1 MFKKL
6 KKKRLIYHYRGCA
19 CIKYDSTTND
29 IIFIIYQTQLVTL
42 VVAKNVVKFIV
53 IKFIKM
59 SDNRDISLLL
69 KVTIY
74 FYFEKVR
81 KVRKSDVL
89 KSYHFCYNYPM
100 WQIVISCLSLLHE
113 PTAFSL
119 LLI

>member
-1 MFKKL
+1 
-6 KKKRLIYHYRGCA
+6 
-19 CIKYDSTTND
+19 
-29 IIFIIYQTQLVTL
+29 
-42 VVAKNVVKFIV
+42 
-53 IKFIKM
+53 M

-119 LLI
+119 LLIWSITWTIVTKVVIFYGPRIFEFYDIVFTIDVLPITKKVIQTYLLYEKC